1 MEQPILLSNI
11 NNGSG
16 CFDYEKIITWFEDVT
31 KNTSFVQTQILS
43 NILKQ
48 NHGVEYLKKWLGDY
62 NILEMEPCALESL
75 FTSLV
80 PIASHADFEPF
91 IQRIS
96 DGDSAPLLT
105 QQPITTLSLSSGTTE
120 GRQKFVP
127 FTRHS
132 AQTTLQIFTLSA
144 AYRSRVYPIR
154 EGGRILEFIYGSN
167 CFKTKGNLTVGTATT
182 HCYASEEFKTK
193 HNKTKS
199 FSCSPQEVIFNG
211 DYKQSTYCHLL
222 LGLFYS
228 QQVEFITSA
237 FVYTMVQAF
246 TTFEENWRE
255 IINDIKNG
263 TLSSRIKSPKLRE
276 AILEIINCTKSGPN
290 IKLASKLEDYCEELE
305 KVDWF
310 GLIPKIWPNVKYLY
324 SIMTGSMQPY
334 LKKLRHYANG
344 LPLISA
350 DYGSTESW
358 IGVNVDPC
366 LSPEEVTF
374 AVVPTFSY
382 FEFIPLHRN
391 KQDCSDFVE
400 DKPIPL
406 SKVIVGQQYEIVLTT
421 FTGLYRCRLGDVV
434 EVAGFHNGTPKL
446 NFICRRKLI
455 LTVNI
460 DKNTEKDLQLV
471 VERGSHILNK
481 AKAEIVDF
489 TSYADVTN
497 QPGHYVIYWEIKGE
511 VEDNVLDACCREM
524 DLSFAD
530 HGYVVSRKTNSI
542 GPLELCILESGAFK
556 KILDYFIANGVALN
570 QFKTPRCT
578 NNHVLLK
585 ILHNCT
591 TKRFLSTAYSL
602 D

>member
-31 KNTSFVQTQILS
+31 KNTAFVQTQILS

>member
-48 NHGVEYLKKWLGDY
+48 NHDVEYLKKWLGDY

-276 AILEIINCTKSGPN
+276 AILDIINCTKSGPN

-305 KVDWF
+305 KVDWY

-511 VEDNVLDACCREM
+511 VEDNVLHACCREM

-556 KILDYFIANGVALN
+556 KILDNFIANGVALN

-585 ILHNCT
+585 ILDNCT